1 VKQTWKASH
10 PVEALTPHPDNPRR
24 GDVGAIQDSISAH
37 GFYGAILAQQSSGR
51 IIAGEHRWQAAQA
64 EGLTKVPVV
73 LIDCDD
79 AEAVK
84 IMLADNRTSDAAT
97 YDGSVLASI
106 LSDLDGDLIGTGYN
120 DDDLATI
127 LEKIEHDNSDEK
139 PDHADTPIQ
148 TSAPEH
154 TKPGDV
160 FMVGDSMVVCGD
172 CRDGDFID
180 KVLDGRTINLA
191 ITSPPYAD
199 RRKYD
204 ETTAFKPIPPNKF
217 VEWFAPVADNV
228 KRNMAD
234 DGSWFVNIKAGS
246 AGLSM
251 ERYVLD
257 LVFAHID
264 QWGWNLATEFCWER
278 VGVPGKFVRRFKNG
292 FEPVYQFTQIDQE
305 WKFNP
310 EAVRTR
316 STHVPQPDGSGGWD
330 ALANLNTSEGWALP
344 STRLPTFS
352 GSHESVGHSA
362 AYPVGLPEFFIKAYT
377 DPDDIVYDPFG
388 GSGSTLLAAHR
399 NNRAAVTIEISP
411 TYCDMALLRIQ
422 KSTGVVPTRNGKPV
436 SFIE

>member
-1 VKQTWKASH
+1 MKQTWKASH

-24 GDVGAIQDSISAH
+24 GDVGAIQDSIAAH

-64 EGLTKVPVV
+64 EGLSKVPVV

-106 LSDLDGDLIGTGYN
+106 LSDLDGDLIGTGYS

-127 LEKIEHDNSDEK
+127 FEKIEHDNSDEK

-160 FMVGDSMVVCGD
+160 FMVGDSLVVCGD

-204 ETTAFKPIPPNKF
+204 ETTAFKPIPPDKF

-246 AGLSM
+246 NGLNQ
-251 ERYVLD
+251 ETYVMD
-257 LVFAHID
+257 LVLAHVRE
-264 QWGWNLATEFCWER
+264 WGWNWATEYCWER
-278 VGVPGKFVRRFKNG
+278 VGVPLGPTRRFKNG
-292 FEPVYQFTQIDQE
+292 FEPVYQFALGE
-305 WKFNP
+305 WKFRP
-310 EAVRTR
+310 DAVQHP
-316 STHVPQPDGSGGWD
+316 SQNVPQALGKGGGD
-330 ALANLNTSEGWALP
+330 TGWASSQDQPAAMRNSNADEQGTPGSVWFSDRTEPGMAYP
-344 STRLPTFS
+344 SNRLPTFS
-352 GSHESVGHSA
+352 GSHEAVGH
-362 AYPVGLPEFFIKAYT
+362 
-377 DPDDIVYDPFG
+377 
-388 GSGSTLLAAHR
+388 
-399 NNRAAVTIEISP
+399 NVTWH
-411 TYCDMALLRIQ
+411 CFAFKKQ
-422 KSTGVVPTRNGKPV
+422 QA
-436 SFIE
+436 